1 MRKRPLLSMM
11 AVAGTA
17 LCLIITMAS
26 ASATQDRSCIKPQRR
41 GLANGTTPT
50 GRTWKVSALIRPQSA
65 CRSWF
70 LQVNFI
76 PSGTRAGSWA
86 WGHRIKKGGH
96 LADGFGIVGEDAVSD
111 AGRVFSGIVG
121 GRTRTVAVTLSDGK
135 HITIHPKLPSLR
147 QRDRYAWLHN
157 LRYFVRFY
165 PTGGRAKVVKL
176 LDAQGKVLEVKGG
189 RSF

>member
-1 MRKRPLLSMM
+1 MM
-11 AVAGTA
+11 AMAGMA
-17 LCLIITMAS
+17 LCLIITTAS
-26 ASATQDRSCIKPQRR
+26 ANDTQEPRCIKAQRR
-41 GLANGTTPT
+41 GLASGTTPT
-50 GRTWKVSALIRPQSA
+50 GRTWKVSAQIRPESA

-76 PSGTRAGSWA
+76 PSGTHTGSWS

-96 LADGFGIVGEDAVSD
+96 LADGFGIVGEDAVSEV
-111 AGRVFSGIVG
+111 GRVFSGIVG

-135 HITIHPKLPSLR
+135 HMTIHPKLPGLR
-147 QRDRYAWLHN
+147 QRDRFAWLHN

-165 PTGGRAKVVKL
+165 PAGGRAKVVKL

>member
-1 MRKRPLLSMM
+1 MQKPLLSMM
-11 AVAGTA
+11 AVAGMA
-17 LCLIITMAS
+17 LCLTMTMAS
-26 ASATQDRSCIKPQRR
+26 ANVTRDRSCIKPQQH
-41 GLANGTTPT
+41 GLASGPTPT
-50 GRTWKVSALIRPQSA
+50 GRTWKVSARIRPESA

-76 PSGTRAGSWA
+76 PSGTHAGSWA
-86 WGHRIKKGGH
+86 WGHRIEKGGH
-96 LADGFGIVGEDAVSD
+96 LADGFGIVGDDTVSEV
-111 AGRVFSGIVG
+111 GRVFSGIVG
-121 GRTRTVAVTLSDGK
+121 GRTKTVAVTLSNGK
-135 HITIHPKLPSLR
+135 HITIHPKLPSPR

-165 PTGGRAKVVKL
+165 SAGGRAKVVKL